1 MQFDGVYN
9 KEHKF
14 NQHDNLEAR
23 QKALG
28 TRLPARSA
36 VC

>member
-1 MQFDGVYN
+1 MQFNGFNN
-9 KEHKF
+9 KEQEF